1 MPSARRRLATLL
13 IGLLAV
19 AFLVTAPSGQPKRG
33 GVLTWA
39 THQDV
44 DQTDV
49 HKSFA
54 LLTGMVLGRN
64 VFDRLVE
71 HNEKLEIVGRLA
83 ERWETSAD
91 GKTWTFHL
99 RKGVKFHDGTPF
111 NAETVKFNVD
121 RALDPQQRLL
131 AGRFAYGGVVS
142 AEVVDDATVRLTT
155 KEPVGA
161 LLDNMADSGFGAIQ
175 SPQSI
180 KEAPT
185 SGIVPTGTGPF
196 RFGSWTAGDQLVLDA
211 NPDYWDGR
219 PSLDRIVVKPVPE
232 GATRAALLETGEAL
246 LISQV
251 PFPDL
256 ARLRANKAVAVE
268 VGPATSWQFIA
279 LDTQKPAL
287 ADVRV
292 RQALNHAVDKR
303 QIVEKVLFGV
313 GRVAD
318 SPIGSGY
325 RMHAATGAYDFNPQ
339 RARQLLAE
347 AGWKPGSGGILEKD
361 GQRFSVTLLMPT
373 AGYSGWPELAQAVQ
387 SYLKDVGV
395 EVKLRPEEWATYLA
409 TARKPPAERGFDM
422 ALQSWGTADPDSG
435 MRITLHSS
443 SIPPNGSNVA
453 LYKNPRVDELL
464 TRGAAT
470 VGFDRR
476 APLYREAQ
484 QVVWRDAPWIF
495 LAERREA
502 VGRRATLQG
511 VTAIPSSAG
520 LVDVRKASIR

>member
-1 MPSARRRLATLL
+1 MPLRRALSGLVVLSTLALLAT
-13 IGLLAV
+13 
-19 AFLVTAPSGQPKRG
+19 APGGQPKRG

-71 HNEKLEIVGRLA
+71 HNEKLEIVPRLA

-99 RKGVKFHDGTPF
+99 RKGVRFHDGTPF
-111 NAETVKFNVD
+111 NAEAVKFNVD
-121 RALDPQQRLL
+121 RALDPQQRLV
-131 AGRFAYGGVVS
+131 AGRFAYGGVQS
-142 AEVVDDATVRLTT
+142 AEVAGEHTVRLLTR
-155 KEPVGA
+155 EPVGA

-175 SPQSI
+175 SPKSI
-180 KEAPT
+180 KEAPA

-196 RFGSWTAGDQLVLDA
+196 RFGSWTAGDQLVLEA

-219 PSLDRIVVKPVPE
+219 PYLDRIVVKPVPE
-232 GATRAALLETGEAL
+232 GATRASLLETGEAL
-246 LISQV
+246 LINQV
-251 PFPDL
+251 PFQDL
-256 ARLRANKAVAVE
+256 GRLRGNKSVAVD
-268 VGPATSWQFIA
+268 VAPATSWQFIA
-279 LDTQKPAL
+279 LDTQKL

-292 RQALNHAVDKR
+292 RQALNHAVDKKA
-303 QIVEKVLFGV
+303 IVEKVLFGV

-325 RMHAATGAYDFNPQ
+325 RMHAAAGSYEYDPG
-339 RARQLLAE
+339 RAKQLLAE
-347 AGWKPGSGGILEKD
+347 AGWKPAGPL
-361 GQRFSVTLLMPT
+361 TLLLPT
-373 AGYSGWPELAQAVQ
+373 AGYAGWPEMAQAVQ

-395 EVKLRPEEWATYLA
+395 EVKLQPQEWATYLA

-435 MRITLHSS
+435 MRITLHSG

-453 LYKNPRVDELL
+453 LYRNAKVDELL
-464 TRGAAT
+464 ARGAAT
-470 VGFDRR
+470 IGFDKR
-476 APLYREAQ
+476 APIYREAQ
-484 QVVWRDAPWIF
+484 QLVWREAPWIF
-495 LAERREA
+495 LSERREA
-502 VGRRATLQG
+502 IGRRATLQD
-511 VTAIPSSAG
+511 VKAIPSSAG
-520 LVDVRKASIR
+520 LLDVRKAWIR